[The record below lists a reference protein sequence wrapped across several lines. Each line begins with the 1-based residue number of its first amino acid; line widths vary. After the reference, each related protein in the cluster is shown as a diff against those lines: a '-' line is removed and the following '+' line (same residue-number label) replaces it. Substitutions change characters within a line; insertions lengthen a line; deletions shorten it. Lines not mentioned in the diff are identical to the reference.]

1 MLIFI
6 NSWKSFVCTGITC
19 LNIHT
24 DSEFLINSITKWV
37 KKWKKNNW
45 LTANGE
51 PVKNKEQ
58 LILLDDIINS
68 MEAVKWVGI
77 SDTVK
82 SNS

>member
-1 MLIFI
+1 MD
-6 NSWKSFVCTGITC
+6 
-19 LNIHT
+19 IHT
-24 DSEFLINSITKWV
+24 DSEFVINSITKWI

-68 MEAVKWVGI
+68 MEAVKWVGN